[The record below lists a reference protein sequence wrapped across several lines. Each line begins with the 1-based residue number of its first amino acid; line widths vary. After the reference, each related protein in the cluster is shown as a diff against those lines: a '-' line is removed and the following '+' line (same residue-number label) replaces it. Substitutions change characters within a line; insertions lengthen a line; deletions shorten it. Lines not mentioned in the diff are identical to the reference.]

1 MNKEVKENELLAL
14 SRIFL
19 RRKLQSLSTITSLG
33 PHHRANEYAAGVPS
47 GVTAL
52 QWLGEGWL
60 AAGVLPGVTA
70 SRWLGEGWLPSCGP
84 CCLDQ
89 SGPLLALEQT
99 LSRAKREPRMREMLG
114 SSPFPHSQIYLER
127 LVPMVQGI
135 SPASV

>member
-33 PHHRANEYAAGVPS
+33 PHHRTNEYAAGVPS

-52 QWLGEGWL
+52 
-60 AAGVLPGVTA
+60 
-70 SRWLGEGWLPSCGP
+70 RWLGEGRLPSCGP

-99 LSRAKREPRMREMLG
+99 LSRAKREPRM
-114 SSPFPHSQIYLER
+114 
-127 LVPMVQGI
+127 
-135 SPASV
+135 